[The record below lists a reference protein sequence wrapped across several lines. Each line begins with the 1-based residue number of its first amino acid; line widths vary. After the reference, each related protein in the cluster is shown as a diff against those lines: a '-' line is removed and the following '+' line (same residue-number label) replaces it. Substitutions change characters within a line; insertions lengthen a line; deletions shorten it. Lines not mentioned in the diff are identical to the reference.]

1 MKTKKILFIDDGNVE
16 QIIASV
22 TQKVRR
28 EGIELIVEV
37 INPQSS
43 KYLSCVGVDYK
54 IDFEKI
60 KDDIDNNFS
69 TKVFDIV
76 ACDFNFANDDLNGY
90 ELIRWIINQSKSKGF
105 SFRNANFICYSSEE
119 NKFCEHIIKNEEL
132 IKLIKL
138 NIHAF
143 YKREHLVGELV
154 ALLKK
159 INTEFS
165 MSKHMQEL
173 LENEPDRVF
182 RNIYPNFKSKTLAE
196 IAKEIER
203 GSHHG
208 KEFQKYLIELT
219 YAHILELND

>member
-1 MKTKKILFIDDGNVE
+1 MKIKKILFIDDGNVE
-16 QIIASV
+16 QVIEAI
-22 TQKVRR
+22 TQKVKR
-28 EGIELIVEV
+28 EGIELVVEI

-43 KYLSCVGVDYK
+43 QYLSCVGVNYK

-60 KDDIDNNFS
+60 KIDIENNFS
-69 TKVFDIV
+69 SKTFDIV

-90 ELIRWIINQSKSKGF
+90 ELIRWIINQSKSNGF
-105 SFRNANFICYSSEE
+105 SFRNAKFICYSSEE
-119 NKFCEHIIKNEEL
+119 NKFCQHIIKNDEL

-138 NIHAF
+138 NIYAF
-143 YKREHLVGELV
+143 YKREYLVRELV
-154 ALLKK
+154 SLLKK
-159 INTEFS
+159 VNTEFS

-196 IAKEIER
+196 IAKEIEK
-203 GSHHG
+203 GSHNG
-208 KEFQKYLIELT
+208 NEFQKYLVELT